1 MQKNIFIPLLLI
13 LLFSFNT
20 ALIQA
25 QKKRKKNKTKEEV
38 EQVEPQTPKAA
49 PEKGAPKAYKEIITD
64 KAITK
69 EGLMTTHKVG
79 SKYYFELPMDLLEK
93 EIMVVSRIS
102 GYVKNMSFG
111 GAGMKSRPQQV
122 IRWQQVDDQILMRS
136 VSYHSVANE
145 QEPIYKSLKNNNFEP
160 VIYSFPVAAYRTDSS
175 DQKQAVVI
183 EVNPFFTADIALIG
197 ALSDAQRKRFA
208 ISGVAPKRSLITG
221 IKNFPSNTEVRHILT
236 YKGSKLPDNALS
248 QTLSVEMNQSF
259 ILLPETLMQPRVYD
273 ARVGYFSIQRT
284 NYSSA
289 KQRADKERFIT
300 RWRLE
305 PKDMEAF
312 KRGELVEPKKQI
324 VYYIDPA
331 TPEKWRPYL
340 KQGVNDWQK
349 AFEAAGFKN
358 AIIAKDP
365 PSAEEDPDW
374 SPEDVRYSVIRYIT
388 TDIANAQ
395 GPHVHDPRTGEIL
408 ESDILWYHNVMN
420 LLRNWYLI
428 QTAAINPAAQT
439 TDFDDA
445 VMGELIRF
453 VAAHEVGHTLGLPHN
468 MGSSVAYPVDSL
480 RSPTFTATHGT
491 APSIMDYARFN
502 YVAQPGDG
510 VKNLGAKI
518 GEYDVW
524 SIIYGYRPI
533 PEATTTEGER
543 LTLNKWIKERAGD
556 PVYRFGAQQWRIID
570 PSSQT
575 EDLGDDAVKA
585 STLGIANLKRIL
597 PKLLEW
603 SAEDGKD
610 YQDLRELYGQ
620 VFSQLNRYVGH
631 VASNVGGV
639 YQYTKTSDQEG
650 TIFQHVPKE
659 QQQKAVQFLNQ
670 QIFATPEWLI
680 NPAILDRIESTGI
693 VTRLTK
699 MHERA
704 LTIVFEPARL
714 QRLIEAEATETNS
727 VYTVMNLFDE
737 LEAGIWSELR
747 SGQKITVYRRNLQ
760 RSYIDKLIT
769 MLDNKKDASDIRAL
783 SRSRLKGLER
793 QIKQALSSQTDSLS
807 VVHLRDILDRIE
819 MVFYPVRQ

>member
-1 MQKNIFIPLLLI
+1 MASTP
-13 LLFSFNT
+13 T
-20 ALIQA
+20 VQA
-25 QKKRKKNKTKEEV
+25 QKKRKKKKEEEKTEV
-38 EQVEPQTPKAA
+38 TATKPEEAPTPA
-49 PEKGAPKAYKEIITD
+49 KGDLKPYKEVITEE
-64 KAITK
+64 AITK
-69 EGLMTTHKVG
+69 VGLMTTHKIG
-79 SKYYFELPMDLLEK
+79 NKYYFELPMDLLEK

-102 GYVKNMSFG
+102 GYVKNLSFG

-122 IRWQQVDDQILMRS
+122 IRWQKVDDQILMRS

-145 QEPIYKSLKNNNFEP
+145 QEPIYKSLKTNNFEP
-160 VIYSFPVAAYRTDSS
+160 VIYSFPVAAYRKDSS
-175 DQKQAVVI
+175 DNKTAVVI
-183 EVNPFFTADIALIG
+183 EINPFFTSDIALIG
-197 ALSDAQRKRFA
+197 ALSDDQRKRFG
-208 ISGVAPKRSLITG
+208 ISGVAPKRSLIVGT
-221 IKNFPSNTEVRHILT
+221 KSFPSNTEIRHILT
-236 YKGSKLPDNALS
+236 YKGSKLPDNFLT

-259 ILLPETLMQPRVYD
+259 ILLPETLMQPRIYD

-284 NYSSA
+284 NYSSL

-365 PSAEEDPDW
+365 PSLEEDPDW

-420 LLRNWYLI
+420 LLRNWYLV
-428 QTAAINPAAQT
+428 QTAAINPDAQT

-502 YVAQPGDG
+502 YIAQPGDG

-524 SIIYGYRPI
+524 SIIYGYKPI
-533 PEATTTEGER
+533 PDASTSEGER
-543 LTLNKWIKERAGD
+543 LILNQWIKEKAGD
-556 PVYRFGAQQWRIID
+556 PVYRFGAQQWRVVD

-610 YQDLRELYGQ
+610 YQDLKELYGQ
-620 VFSQLNRYVGH
+620 IFGQLNRYVGH

-639 YQYTKTSDQEG
+639 YQYTKTYDQEG
-650 TIFQHVPKE
+650 TIFQHVPKAK
-659 QQQKAVQFLNQ
+659 QQEAVNFLNE
-670 QIFATPEWLI
+670 QIFSTPQWLI
-680 NPAILDRIESTGI
+680 NPAVLNRIEATGI
-693 VTRLTK
+693 VERLVGMQK
-699 MHERA
+699 RA
-704 LTIVFEPARL
+704 LNIVFEPARL
-714 QRLIEAEATETNS
+714 QRLIEAEATEPATAYS
-727 VYTVMNLFDE
+727 VLGLMDD
-737 LEAGIWSELR
+737 LEKGIWSELKT
-747 SGQKITVYRRNLQ
+747 GQKITVYRRNLQ
-760 RSYIDKLIT
+760 RAYMENLAS
-769 MLDNKKDASDIRAL
+769 MLDNEKDGSDLRAL
-783 SRSRLKGLER
+783 ARSRLKGLER
-793 QIKQALSSQTDSLS
+793 QIKIALSSQTDSLS

-819 MVFYPVRQ
+819 LLFYPVRQ

>member
-1 MQKNIFIPLLLI
+1 MQKNLFITISLLL
-13 LLFSFNT
+13 LFLAST
-20 ALIQA
+20 PAVQA
-25 QKKRKKNKTKEEV
+25 QKKRKKKKEEEKTEV
-38 EQVEPQTPKAA
+38 TTQ
-49 PEKGAPKAYKEIITD
+49 PEKKPTPAKDAPKAYKEVITD
-64 KAITK
+64 KAVSKT
-69 EGLMTTHKVG
+69 GLMTTHKVG
-79 SKYYFELPMDLLEK
+79 NKYYFELPMDLLEK

-122 IRWQQVDDQILMRS
+122 IRWQKVDDQILMRS

-145 QEPIYKSLKNNNFEP
+145 QEPIYKSLKTNNFEP
-160 VIYSFPVAAYRTDSS
+160 VIYSFPVAAYRKDSS
-175 DQKQAVVI
+175 DNKTAVVI
-183 EVNPFFTADIALIG
+183 EINPFFTADVALIG
-197 ALSDAQRKRFA
+197 ALSDDQRKRFG
-208 ISGVAPKRSLITG
+208 ISGVAPKRSLIVGT
-221 IKNFPSNTEVRHILT
+221 KSFPSNTEIRHILT
-236 YKGSKLPDNALS
+236 YKGSKLPDNFLT

-284 NYSSA
+284 NYSSL

-365 PSAEEDPDW
+365 PSLEEDPDW

-420 LLRNWYLI
+420 LLRNWYLV
-428 QTAAINPAAQT
+428 QTAAINPDAQT

-502 YVAQPGDG
+502 YIAQPGDG
-510 VKNLGAKI
+510 VKSLGAKI

-524 SIIYGYRPI
+524 SIIYGYKPI
-533 PEATTTEGER
+533 PDANTTEGER
-543 LTLNKWIKERAGD
+543 LILNQWIKEKAGD
-556 PVYRFGAQQWRIID
+556 PVYRFGAQQWRIVD

-620 VFSQLNRYVGH
+620 VFGQLNRYVGH

-650 TIFQHVPKE
+650 TIFQHVPKTK
-659 QQQKAVQFLNQ
+659 QQEAVQFLNE
-670 QIFATPEWLI
+670 QIFQTPEWLI
-680 NPAILDRIESTGI
+680 NPAVLDRIEATGI
-693 VTRLTK
+693 VSRLVGMQK
-699 MHERA
+699 RA
-704 LTIVFEPARL
+704 LNVVFEPARL
-714 QRLIEAEATETNS
+714 QRLIEAEATEPATAYS
-727 VYTVMNLFDE
+727 VLGLMDD
-737 LEAGIWSELR
+737 LEKGIWSELKT
-747 SGQKITVYRRNLQ
+747 GKKITVYRRNLQ
-760 RSYIDKLIT
+760 RAYIDKLAS
-769 MLDNKKDASDIRAL
+769 MLDNEKDGSDLRAL

-793 QIKQALSSQTDSLS
+793 QIKTALSSQTDSLS

-819 MVFYPVRQ
+819 ILFYPARQ

>member
-331 TPEKWRPYL
+331 TPEK
-340 KQGVNDWQK
+340 
-349 AFEAAGFKN
+349 
-358 AIIAKDP
+358 
-365 PSAEEDPDW
+365 
-374 SPEDVRYSVIRYIT
+374 
-388 TDIANAQ
+388 
-395 GPHVHDPRTGEIL
+395 
-408 ESDILWYHNVMN
+408 
-420 LLRNWYLI
+420 
-428 QTAAINPAAQT
+428 
-439 TDFDDA
+439 
-445 VMGELIRF
+445 
-453 VAAHEVGHTLGLPHN
+453 
-468 MGSSVAYPVDSL
+468 
-480 RSPTFTATHGT
+480 
-491 APSIMDYARFN
+491 
-502 YVAQPGDG
+502 
-510 VKNLGAKI
+510 
-518 GEYDVW
+518 
-524 SIIYGYRPI
+524 
-533 PEATTTEGER
+533 
-543 LTLNKWIKERAGD
+543 
-556 PVYRFGAQQWRIID
+556 
-570 PSSQT
+570 
-575 EDLGDDAVKA
+575 
-585 STLGIANLKRIL
+585 
-597 PKLLEW
+597 
-603 SAEDGKD
+603 
-610 YQDLRELYGQ
+610 
-620 VFSQLNRYVGH
+620 
-631 VASNVGGV
+631 
-639 YQYTKTSDQEG
+639 
-650 TIFQHVPKE
+650 
-659 QQQKAVQFLNQ
+659 
-670 QIFATPEWLI
+670 
-680 NPAILDRIESTGI
+680 
-693 VTRLTK
+693 
-699 MHERA
+699 
-704 LTIVFEPARL
+704 
-714 QRLIEAEATETNS
+714 
-727 VYTVMNLFDE
+727 
-737 LEAGIWSELR
+737 
-747 SGQKITVYRRNLQ
+747 
-760 RSYIDKLIT
+760 
-769 MLDNKKDASDIRAL
+769 
-783 SRSRLKGLER
+783 
-793 QIKQALSSQTDSLS
+793 
-807 VVHLRDILDRIE
+807 
-819 MVFYPVRQ
+819 